1 MREDR
6 CSASANAAALAN
18 RSAGSLA
25 SAHSTA
31 CSTPGG
37 MVSRSAV
44 SATGFSV
51 RTFATMLC
59 TDAPVKGGSPH
70 SISYVTA
77 PSA

>member
-1 MREDR
+1 
-6 CSASANAAALAN
+6 
-18 RSAGSLA
+18 
-25 SAHSTA
+25 
-31 CSTPGG
+31 
-37 MVSRSAV
+37 MVSRNAV
-44 SATGFSV
+44 GATGFSV